1 MRGKNKM
8 KKHLIENWGLA
19 SGYLVTSLVVSG
31 MSVYLS
37 NILRDIVDIAL
48 SFDLD
53 GFYHLLLTSAI
64 FFVLF
69 GIFYYI
75 SEALYAGF
83 VAKTL
88 RKVREDVFRG
98 IMNQDMGQFESVNS
112 ADYISALTNDVKLLE
127 DNYLLPIATAFQM
140 GATLLIAIGFL
151 LYYSLIVS
159 GGLLGTLI
167 LLIIVPVLFGGLVKK
182 RQTKVSE
189 SLSLFTIKI
198 KDIFSGF
205 EVIKSFQMDKQ
216 VEESFKKQNRD
227 VIKTNFK
234 FYHLNSIIE
243 AVSSVISLFMQ
254 VGVVFFSAWLIING
268 HLSAGTLVAIL
279 VVAGQVTGPVQA
291 LSQMVPQ
298 ILGSKEIIN
307 RLESLSSQVPIH
319 NGNKEATFNDK
330 ICVEGLEFTYPN
342 QEEPALKKVDF
353 TFEKNKKY
361 ALVGKSGCGKTTL
374 VKVLIGH
381 LNGYQGN
388 VSYDQI
394 ELKELSYQSFGK
406 IPAMVHQNVYMF
418 DETIEQNITLHQ
430 SHKSEDLLLA
440 IENSGV
446 SLFLDESRTLQSKV
460 GENGSNLSGGQR
472 QRIAVARALIQN
484 KPLLIL
490 DEGTSALDRQT
501 AIDIEGRLLD
511 LDNLTLLTIT
521 HSLDSEMLSQ
531 YDEIIYMED
540 GTIVETGSYTELMA
554 SQGKFKHYM
563 QTV

>member
-1 MRGKNKM
+1 M

>member
-1 MRGKNKM
+1 MRKKVRGRTKM
-8 KKHLIENWGLA
+8 KKHLIENWALA
-19 SGYLVTSLVVSG
+19 SGYLVMSLVVSG

-64 FFVLF
+64 FFILF
-69 GIFYYI
+69 GI

-88 RKVREDVFRG
+88 QKVREDVFKG
-98 IMNQDMGQFESVNS
+98 IMNQEMGQFESVNS

-127 DNYLLPIATAFQM
+127 DNYLLPLATAFQM
-140 GATLLIAIGFL
+140 GATLIIAIGFL

-167 LLIIVPVLFGGLVKK
+167 LLIIVPVLFGGLAKK
-182 RQTKVSE
+182 RQTQVSE

-216 VEESFKKQNRD
+216 VAESFKKQNRE

-234 FYHLNSIIE
+234 FYHLNSIIG

-268 HLSAGTLVAIL
+268 QLSAGTLVAIL
-279 VVAGQVTGPVQA
+279 VVAGQITGPVQA

-307 RLESLSSQVPIH
+307 RLENFSSQVPVH
-319 NGNKEATFNDK
+319 NGNLVATFNDN
-330 ICVEGLEFTYPN
+330 ICVKELSFTYPN
-342 QEEPALKKVDF
+342 KEEAALKKIDF

-361 ALVGKSGCGKTTL
+361 ALIGKSGCGKTTL
-374 VKVLIGH
+374 VKVLMGH
-381 LNGYQGN
+381 LNGYLGH
-388 VSYDQI
+388 VTFDQI
-394 ELKELSYQSFGK
+394 DLKKLSNQSLGK

-418 DETIEQNITLHQ
+418 DETIEQNISLHQ
-430 SHKSEDLLLA
+430 IHRSEDLLLA

-446 SLFLDESRTLQSKV
+446 SLFLDESLTLQSKV

-472 QRIAVARALIQN
+472 QRIAVARALVQN

-501 AIDIEGRLLD
+501 AMDIEKRLLN
-511 LDNLTLLTIT
+511 LESLTLLTIT
-521 HSLDSEMLSQ
+521 HSLDSQMLSQ

-540 GTIVETGSYTELMA
+540 GTIVESGSYAQLME

-563 QTV
+563 QMI